1 MTYMT
6 SAQVRDRFKIS
17 DATLFRWTRD
27 KELGFPQP
35 IKVKRRKLFDV
46 AKLSEWERKRS
57 TEAA

>member
-17 DATLFRWTRD
+17 DTTLFRWTRD
-27 KELGFPQP
+27 KSLDFPQP
-35 IKVKRRKLFDV
+35 MKVKRRKLFDE
-46 AKLSEWERKRS
+46 AKLSEWERRRS

>member
-17 DATLFRWTRD
+17 DTTLFRWTRD
-27 KELGFPQP
+27 ESLNFPKP
-35 IKVKRRKLFDV
+35 MKVKRRKLFDE

-57 TEAA
+57 SEEA

>member
-27 KELGFPQP
+27 KDLQFPQP
-35 IKVKRRKLFDV
+35 MKVKRRKLFDE
-46 AKLSEWERKRS
+46 AKLAEWELKRS